1 MTIHRPSV
9 VVLLVLTGAISA
21 ALSGCKY
28 SRSRSPLD
36 MEVRSDTGVLSISKM
51 GGGIDVAEAPHGA
64 TLTTMGGGIHLG
76 NVAVFA
82 KVKTMGGGID
92 IDRSTGT
99 VDTTS
104 MGGGITIGTANGPI
118 KANTMGGDIK
128 VREVGSSSQERD
140 IELKSKGGTIELT
153 VPKDFPMDVR
163 IVLAYTRTFR
173 DYHIVQNAGLEV
185 RETNEWDTS
194 DGTPRKYIRAAGRVG
209 SGQNHVEIST
219 INGDVILKQE

>member
-1 MTIHRPSV
+1 MNLRKTCVLLLAGALP
-9 VVLLVLTGAISA
+9 VVLA
-21 ALSGCKY
+21 GCKSHHRY
-28 SRSRSPLD
+28 YD
-36 MEVRSDTGVLSISKM
+36 DGITHVKAENGEVSIAKM
-51 GGGIDVAEAPHGA
+51 GGGIDVEDAPQGA

-99 VDTTS
+99 VDAST

-118 KANTMGGDIK
+118 KATTMGGDIK

-140 IELKSKGGTIELT
+140 IELTSKGGTIELT

-173 DYHIVQNAGLEV
+173 QYHIIQDAGLEV
-185 RETNEWDTS
+185 HETNEWDTS

-209 SGQNHVEIST
+209 SGLNQITIKT
-219 INGDVILKQE
+219 INGSVILRQE